1 MEQILCA
8 RYNSLFGFLILSEIN
23 GNANKIQ
30 THSDEINGNI
40 RNVNSLLN
48 MVPTMVYEENGWESY
63 PIKTCPYCSNKNEDV
78 KMNWAN
84 QKQKIS
90 FSSLLNKSKQD
101 KRMSFGTRNLYA
113 KFQPGKNVI
122 CIR

>member
-48 MVPTMVYEENGWESY
+48 MVPTMVYEENG
-63 PIKTCPYCSNKNEDV
+63 
-78 KMNWAN
+78 
-84 QKQKIS
+84 
-90 FSSLLNKSKQD
+90 
-101 KRMSFGTRNLYA
+101 
-113 KFQPGKNVI
+113 
-122 CIR
+122 